1 MKRNLFM
8 ILTGCLLLAVAG
20 CQSGK
25 IDDDGRLKVVATTGM
40 IGDAV
45 TNIAGDNVKL
55 STLMGP
61 GVDPHLYK
69 ATKGDIDNLNAA
81 DIIIYNGLYLEA
93 KMAEIFSRMGTTKIT
108 LAVGAVISDSLLR
121 FPTEFEGHPD
131 PHIWFDLSLWER
143 AVEEVMTSLSML
155 DSTNADQ
162 YRANGAAY
170 LDSIRN
176 LHGWVIEQI
185 ALIPEDQ
192 RILVTAHD
200 AFGYFGRAYDMEVKG
215 LQGISTV
222 SEAGLYDVTRMVDML
237 VEREIRAVFVESS
250 VPRKAIEAVVNGC
263 RERGHEISIGGVG
276 GELFSDAMGEAGTP
290 DGTYLGMVRHNVN
303 TIVNALR

>member
-263 RERGHEISIGGVG
+263 RERGHEISIGG
-276 GELFSDAMGEAGTP
+276 ELFSDAMGEAGTP

-303 TIVNALR
+303 TIVNALK

>member
-263 RERGHEISIGGVG
+263 RERGHEISIGG
-276 GELFSDAMGEAGTP
+276 ELFSDAMGEAGTP

>member
-8 ILTGCLLLAVAG
+8 ILAGWLLLVVAG

-25 IDDDGRLKVVATTGM
+25 IVDDGKLKVVATTGM

-45 TNIAGDNVKL
+45 INIAGDNVKL

-93 KMAEIFSRMGTTKIT
+93 KMAEIFSRMGQSRTT
-108 LAVGAVISDSLLR
+108 LAVGAVIPDSLLR
-121 FPTEFEGHPD
+121 FPTEFKGHPD

-143 AVEEVMTSLSML
+143 AVEEVMTSLATL
-155 DSTNADQ
+155 DSVNANQ
-162 YRANGAAY
+162 YRSNGAAY
-170 LDSIRN
+170 LDSVRN

-200 AFGYFGRAYDMEVKG
+200 AFGYFGRAYNMEVKG

-237 VEREIRAVFVESS
+237 VAREIRAVFVESS

-263 RERGHEISIGGVG
+263 RERSHEITIG
-276 GELFSDAMGEAGTP
+276 GELFSDAMGEEGTP

>member
-1 MKRNLFM
+1 MKRYLFM
-8 ILTGCLLLAVAG
+8 ILLGWLLLAVAG

-25 IDDDGRLKVVATTGM
+25 IVDDGKLKVVATTGM

-45 TNIAGDNVKL
+45 INIAGDNVKL

-69 ATKGDIDNLNAA
+69 ATKGDIDNLSTA
-81 DIIIYNGLYLEA
+81 DIIIYNGLHLEA
-93 KMAEIFSRMGTTKIT
+93 KMAEIFSRMGRSKTTV
-108 LAVGAVISDSLLR
+108 AVGAAIPDSLLR

-131 PHIWFDLSLWER
+131 PHIWFDLSLWEI
-143 AVEEVMTSLSML
+143 ALEEVMTSLVMI
-155 DSTNADQ
+155 DSANADQ

-170 LDSIRN
+170 LDSVRN

-200 AFGYFGRAYDMEVKG
+200 AFGYFGRAYNMEVKG

-263 RERGHEISIGGVG
+263 LERGHEITIG

-290 DGTYLGMVRHNVN
+290 DGTYFGMVRHNVN

>member
-1 MKRNLFM
+1 MRRYLFI
-8 ILTGCLLLAVAG
+8 ILLGWLLLAEAG

-25 IDDDGRLKVVATTGM
+25 TVDDGKLKVVATTGM

-45 TNIAGDNVKL
+45 INIAGDNVNL

-69 ATKGDIDNLNAA
+69 ATKGDIDNLSAA
-81 DIIIYNGLYLEA
+81 DIIIYNGLHLEA
-93 KMAEIFSRMGTTKIT
+93 KMAEIFSRMGRSKTTV
-108 LAVGAVISDSLLR
+108 AVGAAIADSLLR

-143 AVEEVMTSLSML
+143 ALEQVMTSLVMI
-155 DSTNADQ
+155 DSANADQ

-170 LDSIRN
+170 LDSVHN

-185 ALIPEDQ
+185 ALIPDDQ

-200 AFGYFGRAYDMEVKG
+200 AFGYFGRAYNMEVKG

-263 RERGHEISIGGVG
+263 LERGHEITIG

-290 DGTYLGMVRHNVN
+290 DGTYLGMVRHNVK